1 MLIWLQLLAQHRSME
16 CLEDPEKAA
25 AEAESGSAA
34 AASAAPEEKAKRTK
48 HTRVQ
53 KREKELYGLVTP
65 VFLPLLDARDVSP
78 KQEQKKPSPK
88 PEQQQQQAGGESGA
102 PKVEHAT
109 PTGEHGEKSKEGRK
123 SRREHSAVMQD
134 RAASEPSQHT
144 QHGEMSK
151 KPKRAST
158 SSSSTPAPTKK
169 SALRQHSSTKP
180 RRKRVSLVIDGHTV
194 LPADS
199 VTEPALTS
207 PSSEATSAS
216 TSTASLDE
224 MLVDPRLAEPHIHT
238 EHAGD
243 AVHHSLPLP
252 MSNNVHSPTKPL
264 VNDHTPTSL
273 TIDPS
278 IRSPLNL
285 PSSYN
290 HPTPLSKPSS
300 LPSPDLEIQSSTPTD
315 EAADAEDAQT
325 FSTYVGGLRG
335 SGADD
340 VDQAG
345 SYGYPSSL
353 GASYLE
359 SYMQSRPLRV
369 RMEAADR
376 AGLEGQEREGLLE
389 GKVVEGDG
397 EDEEEEQRERKGK
410 RRDEDDEGDFMGEM
424 EGF

>member
-1 MLIWLQLLAQHRSME
+1 LLLEADPRLAEVPGLSRESLDALARSVELRRQQLDRDIRDYISRRQHDLRAYEQEVGARPQSISS
-16 CLEDPEKAA
+16 PRQ
-25 AEAESGSAA
+25 
-34 AASAAPEEKAKRTK
+34 KAKRTK

-65 VFLPLLDARDVSP
+65 VFLPLLDARDTSP
-78 KQEQKKPSPK
+78 KQEQKRPPPTPKPK
-88 PEQQQQQAGGESGA
+88 PELDLEA
-102 PKVEHAT
+102 PGRAEHAT
-109 PTGEHGEKSKEGRK
+109 PTGEHASDPGRD
-123 SRREHSAVMQD
+123 M
-134 RAASEPSQHT
+134 
-144 QHGEMSK
+144 HGETSK
-151 KPKRAST
+151 KPKRSSTST
-158 SSSSTPAPTKK
+158 SSSAPTKK

-199 VTEPALTS
+199 VAEPALLS

-216 TSTASLDE
+216 NSTASLDD
-224 MLVDPRLAEPHIHT
+224 MLVDPRLTRPAEPHIHT
-238 EHAGD
+238 ERTD

-252 MSNNVHSPTKPL
+252 MSNIVHSPTKPL
-264 VNDHTPTSL
+264 VDNTPSSL
-273 TIDPS
+273 TIDPELE
-278 IRSPLNL
+278 IPD
-285 PSSYN
+285 
-290 HPTPLSKPSS
+290 PTPS
-300 LPSPDLEIQSSTPTD
+300 D
-315 EAADAEDAQT
+315 AAQDAADAQT
-325 FSTYVGGLRG
+325 FNTYVGGLRG

-376 AGLEGQEREGLLE
+376 AGLEGAERKGMVE
-389 GKVVEGDG
+389 GKGA
-397 EDEEEEQRERKGK
+397 DEEEE
-410 RRDEDDEGDFMGEM
+410 DEDDERERERGRRTREEEEEEGDFMGEM